1 MSAPNLSNALK
12 RSGWEVKTSKN
23 GRQYYGHNKT
33 KKSRWTRP
41 TNVPSESNVQP
52 PLSENLIKN
61 GWILKWS
68 LSKQGYYYQNKETRD
83 STFYT
88 PPDISDF
95 LTRIGWTVRWDEQNK
110 QFYYENKVTGQTQL
124 DIPIPPPTTPLTAA
138 ANNAVAPPTTPLM
151 SPLAGTVAAAEA
163 NANEMNNFTRIAED
177 ADTDNNKMNDFTRIG
192 EDAEAVL
199 QTVRNR
205 IKLINSPTAVERRLL
220 NATAAIPY
228 KIKSTEAA
236 KEALVAA
243 ENNAPAYRAAA
254 ETNLQHGIEEADKKY
269 NNDIEEADR
278 RRKEAIERAQ
288 KNHAERLTTYKQRFE
303 RSKKTVLDGE
313 TAKKNILL
321 SENTLATNIE
331 SAEKTYT
338 KSEER
343 ADTLRKN
350 TKVTLETRYEKTLKS
365 IDKALADAHTRV
377 RIASE
382 AEHAAKLEEEE
393 ARRERDKEKAERE
406 EREAIDR
413 NNSYHHLRT
422 IFNRR
427 RPTRKATVSKVS
439 VPSVSVPAA
448 TKKQTVAARLYKGLK
463 SIFTRKSAARN
474 GMARNKTALN
484 STAASILADAS
495 VPSGTNA
502 QTIKRRLEAEDP
514 KVRKSLINLGQTN
527 SIATY
532 KLVKAAGTAQISK
545 NYIEGKNNIE
555 NRDLARKTAI
565 LTSNTSDEN
574 TENILAQLK
583 YHDQQ
588 VERDKSLLVTKYR
601 TQVAELETFARTAA
615 AEAYLKA
622 IKNQLTVF
630 GRNGDK
636 N

>member
-12 RSGWEVKTSKN
+12 RSGWKVKTSKN

-33 KKSRWTRP
+33 KKSRWIRP
-41 TNVPSESNVQP
+41 TNVPSESDIQP

-68 LSKQGYYYQNKETRD
+68 LSKQGYYYQNKETQD

-95 LTRIGWTVRWDEQNK
+95 LTRLGWTIRWDEQNK
-110 QFYYENKVTGQTQL
+110 QFYYENKVTGERQL
-124 DIPIPPPTTPLTAA
+124 DIPVPPPTTPLTAA
-138 ANNAVAPPTTPLM
+138 ANNAVPPPTTPLA
-151 SPLAGTVAAAEA
+151 SPLAVEAEA
-163 NANEMNNFTRIAED
+163 ATNNNSTE
-177 ADTDNNKMNDFTRIG
+177 NDFTRIG

-243 ENNAPAYRAAA
+243 EKNTPAYRAAA
-254 ETNLQHGIEEADKKY
+254 ETNLQHGIKEADTKY

-278 RRKEAIERAQ
+278 KRKEAIERAQ
-288 KNHAERLTTYKQRFE
+288 KNHAERLATYKQRFE
-303 RSKKTVLDGE
+303 KSKKTVLDGE
-313 TAKKNILL
+313 IAKKNILT
-321 SENTLATNIE
+321 SETTLATNIDT
-331 SAEKTYT
+331 AEALHT
-338 KSEER
+338 KAEER

-350 TKVTLETRYEKTLKS
+350 TKVSLETRYQKTLKS

-377 RIASE
+377 RIMSE
-382 AEHAAKLEEEE
+382 AEHAAKLEEEI

-406 EREAIDR
+406 EQEAIER
-413 NNSYHHLRT
+413 NNSYHHLRK

-427 RPTRKATVSKVS
+427 RPTRKRSA
-439 VPSVSVPAA
+439 SVPAVVVPA
-448 TKKQTVAARLYKGLK
+448 PTKKKTVAARLYKGLK

-474 GMARNKTALN
+474 GMARNK
-484 STAASILADAS
+484 TAASILADAS

-514 KVRKSLINLGQTN
+514 KVRKSLINLGQTH
-527 SIATY
+527 SIGTY